1 MRRKKIT
8 KGFSFLLM
16 MALFSAGMQVIP
28 AEAGMSNIVLDQS
41 TYTEE
46 LDSSVWN
53 NPDGDIVI
61 DNGVL
66 VFEDTSTDST
76 RLITKT
82 SVQGNEEID
91 ELVNVQTKMKFTSL
105 PAGEKFVIALGVR
118 AIEAMQGDS
127 GNVEITFTNNGGVA
141 ASLIYYNEDGE
152 AETLAEATRC
162 GSLNAQIAVE
172 AVVTTQG
179 VLSVKVGGKLLWT
192 VELPVNGE
200 GRVGFLQTGSCG
212 VRLSET
218 KIVSHLYDSPENC
231 DIYEDFETGGFN
243 ANLLSSKMQGAS
255 YVCWPSGTG
264 IEEYNGSSVFRYTNS
279 GECYVATRY
288 PYSNFEI
295 SFDVPYMQRQSVM
308 TEEGDVVIAG
318 SNRFGISYGG
328 NDVDF
333 DYAGYTDAVSDVVW
347 FNKNST
353 ITSDRAKVSVD
364 AAALGFPFFATDCNK
379 GFSIKIT
386 MQDSITTVY
395 MKWLEEDNYT
405 EVAKYQ
411 LSTTT
416 PTGYLHIWTNGP
428 TNMAI
433 DNLRVV
439 NTDVEPQLVDV
450 EFKTSVIEGTGDYEY
465 QPMEKIYATTNE
477 EAGFNWYLVLL
488 ASACVCVVGFG
499 AAVGISVMKKHKRKV
514 GDNSEV

>member
-1 MRRKKIT
+1 MKRKNIT
-8 KGFSFLLM
+8 KGLSLLLM
-16 MALFSAGMQVIP
+16 MTLFSAGIISMP
-28 AEAGMSNIVLDQS
+28 AEAGLSNIVLDRS
-41 TYTEE
+41 TYEE
-46 LDSSVWN
+46 EFDSSVWN

-61 DNGVL
+61 KDGVL
-66 VFEDTSTDST
+66 VFENDSTEDT

-82 SVQGNEEID
+82 SVQGNKEID
-91 ELVNVQTKMKFTSL
+91 ELVNIQTKMKFTSL
-105 PAGEKFVIALGVR
+105 PEGEKFVIALGVR
-118 AIEAMQGDS
+118 AIEARQGDS
-127 GNVEITFTNNGGVA
+127 GNVEITFTNNGGVTV
-141 ASLIYYNEDGE
+141 SLIYYDEDGE
-152 AETLAEATRC
+152 AQTLKEATRC
-162 GSLNAQIAVE
+162 GSLNTQMAVE
-172 AVVTTQG
+172 AVVTTEG
-179 VLSVKVGGKLLWT
+179 VLTVKAGGKTLWT

-200 GRVGFLQTGSCG
+200 GRIGFLQTGSCG
-212 VRLSET
+212 VALSET
-218 KIVSHLYDSPENC
+218 KVVSHLYDSPENC

-264 IEEYNGSSVFRYTNS
+264 VEDYNGSQVFRYTNS
-279 GECYVATRY
+279 GECYVATKY
-288 PYSNFEI
+288 AYSNFEI

-308 TEEGDVVIAG
+308 TEEGEMVIAG
-318 SNRFGISYGG
+318 SNRFGVSYGG

-364 AAALGFPFFATDCNK
+364 AAALGFPFFATDCDK

-416 PTGYLHIWTNGP
+416 PNGYLHIWTNGP

-450 EFKTSVIEGTGDYEY
+450 EFKTSVIEGPGHYEY
-465 QPMEKIYATTNE
+465 QPMEKVYASVNE
-477 EAGFNWYLVLL
+477 ESGFNWYLVIL
-488 ASACVCVVGFG
+488 AAACVCAVSFGAVVGVS
-499 AAVGISVMKKHKRKV
+499 AIKKHKRKV